1 MMEVVLKGG
10 MLVFVVSGMTP
21 PRMAM
26 VEGGRKRVVCSW
38 RGNRGMGARVCHVGF
53 WFLRGGEGWARV
65 RVRQRRMEARYMV
78 GGVES

>member
-1 MMEVVLKGG
+1 
-10 MLVFVVSGMTP
+10 
-21 PRMAM
+21 
-26 VEGGRKRVVCSW
+26 VCSW
-38 RGNRGMGARVCHVGF
+38 RGKRGMGARVCHVGF